1 MKKRDAPIIT
11 YLLESEDYVS
21 FDPEKHNKF
30 HFTIARTVKDEIRSY
45 KWIESEKGRGLTWD
59 IAVKEWMNYHYDDF
73 IMAIIPKRRIINF
86 IKKRSKEFIG
96 LLKFLT
102 IP

>member
-1 MKKRDAPIIT
+1 MEDKDQPIIY

-21 FDPEKHNKF
+21 FDPAKHNKF
-30 HFTIARTVKDEIRSY
+30 HFNVARIVKDEIRAY
-45 KWIESEKGRGLTWD
+45 KWIEAEKGRGLTWD

-73 IMAIIPKRRIINF
+73 IGAVIPKKRMINF
-86 IKKRSKEFIG
+86 IKKRSKDFVS